1 MKKTSISWFIPF
13 LIAVIFLLQYILII
27 SYLEKMFKYTNE
39 GVLNEVLDEEKQL
52 YNLYIFQ
59 KGIILFLQL
68 IGSVICLN
76 IGFLYFNYKMPIKNV
91 FKLVLKS
98 FTALVIVQLL
108 VIGIIKFNNMTFT
121 VGTISSVEEKLNI
134 VHYLNIDSIAGW
146 LILPLQTIN
155 LTQLFIILFLTFSV
169 RVLIKSNYGKA
180 FLFTIRTYGAGMVL
194 WFVFAM
200 IMEMNF
206 S

>member
-1 MKKTSISWFIPF
+1 M
-13 LIAVIFLLQYILII
+13 AVFLLQYTLII

-39 GVLNEVLDEEKQL
+39 AVLNEVLNEEKQL
-52 YNLYIFQ
+52 FNLYVLQ
-59 KGIILFLQL
+59 KGIVLFLQF

-76 IGFLYFNYKMPIKNV
+76 IGFLYYYYKMPIK
-91 FKLVLKS
+91 KILELVLKS
-98 FTALVIVQLL
+98 FIAIIFVQLL
-108 VIGIIKFNNMTFT
+108 VIGIIKLSNMTFT
-121 VGTISSVEEKLNI
+121 VGTISSVEEKLSI
-134 VHYLNIDSIAGW
+134 VHYLNTDSVSGW

-169 RVLIKSNYGKA
+169 RVLIKSNYVKA
-180 FLFTIRTYGAGMVL
+180 FLFTIRTYGTGMLL